1 MLRQLYVQNMEA
13 SAVARLAK
21 FAGVKCLPLDG
32 AARPDGGSA
41 VLFVRPAAPVPQ
53 KELAETL
60 AAGASLGVPVVV
72 VAGSKDGEGASIL
85 REARLCGIPP
95 ECVLFVEGGKI
106 VDAAGRVVGD
116 ALRGRGI
123 GTTAVVR
130 AASEALEKGL
140 IPELAVWEE
149 SEDDEPAVWETAE
162 KEEGGAEKSKTE
174 CLSEEKGET
183 KHPIEGY
190 FDAARHAV
198 AVFGIK
204 PNVGASTVAACL
216 AGVLDDYDP
225 LYLEASPSLAGYRY
239 FALDLGGAVRTG
251 KYLPL
256 SENGAGGPPRPCGVL
271 IAEVS
276 AFEGEAADIAYRRAG
291 CRVLVTDGSP
301 VSFERV
307 GMLISGG
314 GKFDVLVVNRVL
326 PGAGY
331 PPEVYTGEYH
341 LERVVGIPGGFE
353 EEAAVNAALQSGAL
367 PLGRSPDFDNAVGYL
382 ARAVLEVLGL
392 K

>member
-1 MLRQLYVQNMEA
+1 MLRQLYVRNMEE
-13 SAVARLAK
+13 SAAARLAR
-21 FAGVKCLPLDG
+21 FAGVECRPLDG
-32 AARPDGGSA
+32 LLAPDGNSA
-41 VLFVRPAAPVPQ
+41 VLFVRPAVPVPA

-60 AAGASLGVPVVV
+60 AAAASLGVPVVV
-72 VAGSKDGEGASIL
+72 VAGNRDGEGSVLL
-85 REARLCGIPP
+85 REAALCGIPP
-95 ECVLFVEGGKI
+95 ECVLLVEGGKI

-123 GTTAVVR
+123 GITAAVQ
-130 AASEALEKGL
+130 AAREAVEKKL
-140 IPELAVWEE
+140 VPEPALWEE
-149 SEDDEPAVWETAE
+149 REDDAGEPAVWENDAGEEAE
-162 KEEGGAEKSKTE
+162 KAPEESGAR
-174 CLSEEKGET
+174 
-183 KHPIEGY
+183 HPLEGY
-190 FDAARHAV
+190 LDAARHAV

-256 SENGAGGPPRPCGVL
+256 SENGAGGSPRPCGVL
-271 IAEVS
+271 VAEVS